1 MSIEQ
6 SYNQWVSQYDT
17 NVNRTRDLDQKAA
30 IETLGKF
37 SFSRVLELGCGT
49 GKNTQWLLGRAQ
61 RITALDF
68 SQGMLDEAR
77 RKIKSEK
84 VTFIKC
90 DLKEKWPVA
99 DECADL
105 VTCSLVLEHI
115 ESLEPVFK
123 QVYAK
128 LTNSG
133 RLFVSELHSFR
144 QYTGSKAK
152 FETGAG
158 THELEVFVHHVSDYS
173 RTAAQAGLRIVELN
187 EWFDEEGGLP
197 RLITFVFEKSC
208 RATTYKQK

>member
-17 NVNRTRDLDQKAA
+17 NVNRTRDLDQKAT

-37 SFSRVLELGCGT
+37 SFNHALELGCGT
-49 GKNTQWLLGRAQ
+49 GKNTQWLLDRAQ

-77 RKIKSEK
+77 RKITSEK

-99 DECADL
+99 DESADL

-115 ESLEPVFK
+115 ENLEPVFK
-123 QVYAK
+123 QASEK
-128 LTNSG
+128 LKAGG
-133 RLFVSELHSFR
+133 RLFVSELHPFR

-152 FETGAG
+152 FETGEG
-158 THELEVFVHHVSDYS
+158 THELEVFIHHISDFLH
-173 RTAAQAGLRIVELN
+173 AAHAAGLRLQEFN

-197 RLITFVFEKSC
+197 RLVTLVFEK
-208 RATTYKQK
+208 